1 MTARRPAMRRIP
13 LETIELARTL
23 VEAMEDK
30 KAEDIVLLDLTGQ
43 SVFTDY
49 FVIGTGTSERQLK
62 ALIDAIS
69 EAAREKYRVKS
80 PRVEGHAEGGWVL
93 MDFGSVIVHAFSAE
107 QRKRYKL
114 EELWHEGKVIV
125 RIQ

>member
-1 MTARRPAMRRIP
+1 MDA
-13 LETIELARTL
+13 LEE
-23 VEAMEDK
+23 K

-62 ALIDAIS
+62 ALVDAVA
-69 EAAREKYRVKS
+69 EAARERFHIKA

-114 EELWHEGKVIV
+114 EELWHEGKIML

>member
-1 MTARRPAMRRIP
+1 MPARCPPLRRIP

-23 VEAMEDK
+23 VEVMEDR

-49 FVIGTGTSERQLK
+49 FVIATGTSERQLK
-62 ALIDAIS
+62 ALIDGVS
-69 EAAREKYRVKS
+69 EAAREKHKVKS

-114 EELWHEGKVIV
+114 EELWHEGKVIL